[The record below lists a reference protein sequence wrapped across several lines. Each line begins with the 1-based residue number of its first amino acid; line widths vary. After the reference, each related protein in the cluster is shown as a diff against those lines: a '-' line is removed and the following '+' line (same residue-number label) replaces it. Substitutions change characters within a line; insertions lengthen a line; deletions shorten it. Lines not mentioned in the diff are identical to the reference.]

1 MVRLLDVAEPN
12 SVKQRYASKL
22 FNISGVAFISKA
34 IFELQFL
41 TSPFTKLKREN
52 HILTSEDDKVTFIV
66 PETSTPF
73 IVPCQVFGRNNA
85 PDIEE
90 VFIYSHVSTFNFKL
104 LIFPFPEKGKT
115 SLPFK
120 NLSVE

>member
-90 VFIYSHVSTFNFKL
+90 VFRCV
-104 LIFPFPEKGKT
+104 
-115 SLPFK
+115 
-120 NLSVE
+120 